1 MKNKYYIFVSL
12 IGLLNFQS
20 CDVLDVDPVS
30 FITDKSFWTTEDDAN
45 GALIGVYTQFRDLA
59 SRDLYLLGEAR
70 SEMLCIGADGGSLGY
85 DIYYNNTLNQD
96 NIDIT
101 WQQFYSVINSCNL
114 ILKKVPAIDF
124 KNGADKN
131 LILAQAY
138 SMRAFCYFAMTK
150 TWGDLIIHEDAI
162 EGALPEQL
170 FKERS
175 SQSAVFDLI
184 KNDIKSALDLY
195 PNTTVD
201 NSRSMWSK
209 PATLVLKADVYLWT
223 GKLLGGGQQDFRTAL
238 DALEEINKNDFMLIE
253 YKDIFDYG
261 NKGNQEIVFSVRFDE
276 IESGINFYRLMWM
289 NANAVPGDVSDEIRN
304 KIFPIGEGQG
314 IIVGS
319 QIIRDQFIT
328 EDTRRDATFLE
339 IYSKDTETGQPKY
352 YSNIILKGQGLTK
365 DGYRHFCSDV
375 IIYRYAD
382 ILLLTAEAK
391 NALNMDP
398 TSEINEIRKRAYKD
412 KYKQHIFTKGTQ
424 AENDK
429 AILKERLLEFAFEGK
444 RWWDL
449 IRFDAAFELVPSLN
463 SFNGNKAKLLF
474 PISMKTLSLEPKVV
488 QNEGWKN

>member
-1 MKNKYYIFVSL
+1 MKIKYYIFVSL

-398 TSEINEIRKRAYKD
+398 TSEIMKSG
-412 KYKQHIFTKGTQ
+412 KG
-424 AENDK
+424 
-429 AILKERLLEFAFEGK
+429 
-444 RWWDL
+444 L
-449 IRFDAAFELVPSLN
+449 IRINISNISLRK
-463 SFNGNKAKLLF
+463 GRRLKTIKLF
-474 PISMKTLSLEPKVV
+474 
-488 QNEGWKN
+488 